1 MKKTALSLITLALA
15 SGAAVAQTAP
25 AAPAAPEPES
35 TLSYNIGVV
44 TDYRYRGISQSSRN
58 PAVQVGVDY
67 AHKSGFYV
75 GAWHSTIQWIS
86 DNSVV
91 GPVRSTVKGGGELDI
106 YGGYKGE
113 ITKGFG
119 YDVGILRYEYL
130 GNNLEDTGGTKYGVY
145 DNANT
150 TEVYGALTFG
160 MFTAKYSL
168 STTPLFGA
176 SSFDGGVRKTSAG
189 SGYLDL
195 SATVDLGNGLSVV
208 PHLGAQQVAN
218 VNAARYNDYSVT
230 LAKDY
235 GNGFVASGAWVSTNA
250 DPSANGY
257 YIRPADN
264 KPLGEAALVLG
275 LKYTF

>member
-58 PAVQVGVDY
+58 PAVQVGADY
-67 AHKSGFYV
+67 AHKSGFYI
-75 GAWHSTIQWIS
+75 GAWHSTIQWIT
-86 DNSVV
+86 DNNVV
-91 GPVRSTVKGGGELDI
+91 ATATTVKGAGELDI

-113 ITKGFG
+113 IVKGLGF
-119 YDVGILRYEYL
+119 DVGMLRYEYL
-130 GNNLEDTGGTKYGVY
+130 GNTLEDTGGTKYRIY

-150 TEVYGALTFG
+150 TEVYGALSYG
-160 MFTAKYSL
+160 MFTAKYSF
-168 STTPLFGA
+168 STTPLFGNLK
-176 SSFDGGVRKTSAG
+176 SQG

-195 SATVDLGNGLSVV
+195 SATVDMGNGLSVV
-208 PHLGAQQVAN
+208 PHFGAQSVAN
-218 VNAARYNDYSVT
+218 VPVAAYNDYSIT
-230 LAKDY
+230 LNKDF
-235 GNGFVASGAWVSTNA
+235 GNGMVASVAFVTTNA
-250 DPSANGY
+250 DKNNYA
-257 YIRPADN
+257 RPIDS
-264 KPLGEAALVLG
+264 KFLGESAGVIG

>member
-1 MKKTALSLITLALA
+1 MKKTALSLIPLALA
-15 SGAAVAQTAP
+15 SGVAVAQTAP

-44 TDYRYRGISQSSRN
+44 SDYRYRGISQSSRN
-58 PAVQVGVDY
+58 PAVQIGVDY
-67 AHKSGFYV
+67 AHKSGFYI
-75 GAWHSTIQWIS
+75 GAWHSTIQWIA
-86 DNSVV
+86 DNS
-91 GPVRSTVKGGGELDI
+91 TVATATSIKGAGELDI

-113 ITKGFG
+113 ITKGLG

-130 GNNLEDTGGTKYGVY
+130 GNNLEDTGGTKYGIY

-176 SSFDGGVRKTSAG
+176 STFDGGVRKTSAG

-230 LAKDY
+230 LAKDF
-235 GNGFVASGAWVSTNA
+235 GNGLVASGAWVGTNA
-250 DPSANGY
+250 DASVNGY
-257 YIRPADN
+257 YIRPIDS
-264 KPLGEAALVLG
+264 KPLGEAALVIG

>member
-1 MKKTALSLITLALA
+1 MKKPALTLITLVLA
-15 SGAAVAQTAP
+15 SSAAVAQT
-25 AAPAAPEPES
+25 AAPAAPEPAS
-35 TLSYNIGVV
+35 TLSFNVGMV

-58 PAVQVGVDY
+58 PAVQIGVDY
-67 AHKSGFYV
+67 AHKSGFYI
-75 GAWHSTIQWIS
+75 GAWHSTIQWIA
-86 DNSVV
+86 DNS
-91 GPVRSTVKGGGELDI
+91 TVATRTTIKGAGELDI

-113 ITKGFG
+113 ITKGLG

-130 GNNLEDTGGTKYGVY
+130 GNNLEDTGGTKYGIY

-160 MFTAKYSL
+160 MFTAKYSV

-195 SATVDLGNGLSVV
+195 SATVDLGNGLSLV
-208 PHLGAQQVAN
+208 PHFGAQQVAN

-235 GNGFVASGAWVSTNA
+235 GNGIVATGAWVSTNA

-275 LKYTF
+275 IKYTF

>member
-58 PAVQVGVDY
+58 PAVQIGADY
-67 AHKSGFYV
+67 AHKSGFYI
-75 GAWHSTIQWIS
+75 GAWHSTIQWIT

-91 GPVRSTVKGGGELDI
+91 ATATTVKGAGELDI

-113 ITKGFG
+113 IVKGLG
-119 YDVGILRYEYL
+119 YDVGVLRYEYL
-130 GNNLEDTGGTKYGVY
+130 GNTLEDTGGTKYKIY

-150 TEVYGALTFG
+150 TEVYGALSYG
-160 MFTAKYSL
+160 MFTAKYSY
-168 STTPLFGA
+168 STTPLFGNLK
-176 SSFDGGVRKTSAG
+176 SQG
-189 SGYLDL
+189 SGYFDL

-208 PHLGAQQVAN
+208 PHFGAQSVVN
-218 VNAARYNDYSVT
+218 VPAAAYNDYSITLNKDFGGGVVGSVAFVT
-230 LAKDY
+230 
-235 GNGFVASGAWVSTNA
+235 TNA
-250 DPSANGY
+250 DKTNYA
-257 YIRPADN
+257 RPIDS
-264 KPLGEAALVLG
+264 KFLGESAGVIG
-275 LKYTF
+275 IKYTF